1 VVAGGRG
8 DVRRRGVSR
17 ASVIVSL
24 VTLAAGVIAPLY
36 EGGVAAQYA
45 DDSADQR
52 IDVGVDARVELFSVL
67 ERLAGRPEYGVAATP
82 YALAADE
89 WFGPHAD
96 DPAVVTFRE
105 LVSSHGIGFDAAM
118 TLAAQL
124 DENLA
129 PVRPLTPLPEG
140 LDRRWEGVDLASVLD
155 EVAAFASTARFDEFM
170 ASQHE
175 YVSAVEDA
183 FTGFLASRPVLD
195 WFDGVFGARD
205 NAGYHV
211 VPGLL
216 TGLMSFGVRAGADE
230 IYAIMSLEA
239 PDQAGIPA
247 VGLLTEEYLVHE
259 LAHSY
264 VNPVVS
270 DHVERFDGPSPDLDA
285 AAPAMAQQAYPTRE
299 IVVQESIVRA
309 LTVLYLNDAVGIDAA
324 NSSLETQIGLG
335 FGWTLDL
342 VLALDAAIK
351 AGDGTLT
358 DELMIDAAAR
368 VLMPAG

>member
-1 VVAGGRG
+1 M
-8 DVRRRGVSR
+8 SR
-17 ASVIVSL
+17 PSVLVGL
-24 VTLAAGVIAPLY
+24 VTLAAGLIAPLCD
-36 EGGVAAQYA
+36 GVVAAQYA
-45 DDSADQR
+45 VGSADQR
-52 IDVGVDARVELFSVL
+52 IDVGVDARIELFSVL

-82 YALAADE
+82 YARAVDE
-89 WFGPHAD
+89 WFGPYAD

-129 PVRPLTPLPEG
+129 PVRSLTPLPEG
-140 LDRRWEGVDLASVLD
+140 LDRRWEGVDLASVLY
-155 EVAAFASTARFDEFM
+155 EVTAFASTTRFDEFM

-183 FTGFLASRPVLD
+183 FRLFVASRPILD
-195 WFDGVFGARD
+195 WFDGVFGARGS
-205 NAGYHV
+205 AEYHV

-247 VGLLTEEYLVHE
+247 LGLLSEEYLVHE
-259 LAHSY
+259 LTHSY
-264 VNPVVS
+264 VNPVVRE
-270 DHVERFDGPSPDLDA
+270 HVERFDGPSPALDA
-285 AAPAMAQQAYPTRE
+285 AAPAMEEQYYPTRE

-309 LTVLYLNDAVGIDAA
+309 LTVLYVHEAVGIGAA
-324 NSSLETQIGLG
+324 NSSLENQIRLG
-335 FGWTLDL
+335 FVWTLDL
-342 VLALDAAIK
+342 VLALDAAIQ

>member
-1 VVAGGRG
+1 M
-8 DVRRRGVSR
+8 SR
-17 ASVIVSL
+17 AWVIVGL
-24 VTLAAGVIAPLY
+24 VTLAVGPLAPLCD
-36 EGGVAAQYA
+36 GVVAAQHA
-45 DDSADQR
+45 IGSAGER
-52 IDVGVDARVELFSVL
+52 IDVGVDARIELFSVL

-82 YALAADE
+82 YARAVDE
-89 WFGPHAD
+89 WFAAYAD
-96 DPAVVTFRE
+96 DPAVITFRE
-105 LVSSHGIGFDAAM
+105 LVPSHGIGYDAAM

-129 PVRPLTPLPEG
+129 PVGPLAALPEG

-155 EVAAFASTARFDEFM
+155 EVRAFASTTRFDEFI

-183 FTGFLASRPVLD
+183 FRSFVASRPVLD
-195 WFDGVFGARD
+195 WFDGVFGARGS
-205 NAGYHV
+205 AGYHV

-216 TGLMSFGVRAGADE
+216 TGPMSYGVHAGADE

-247 VGLLTEEYLVHE
+247 LGLLTEEYLVHE

-264 VNPVVS
+264 VNPVVRE
-270 DHVERFDGPSPDLDA
+270 HVKQFEGPSPALDA
-285 AAPAMAQQAYPTRE
+285 AAAAMEQQHYPTRG

-309 LTVLYLNDAVGIDAA
+309 LTVLYLRDAVGIEAA
-324 NSSLETQIGLG
+324 SSSLENQIRLG
-335 FGWTLDL
+335 FVWTRDL
-342 VLALDAAIK
+342 ALALDAAIQ